1 MNSYRIFIALF
12 LFTFAGKELLQA
24 QHEMQQQMFGNQLL
38 NTESA
43 WDSLNQVR
51 GIYYNLS
58 EGFGKRSSADSC
70 QLDRIVFG
78 WHPYWMGTA
87 YEGYDYNVL
96 SDLSYFSYEVDPTTG
111 NYQSIHSWKTTDLV
125 TRAKAAG
132 RRVNLCVTLFSSHAT
147 LFNNPEAKQTLID
160 SLVVLVKLRDA
171 DGVNIDFEA
180 ISSSQRDNLTAFM
193 KQLGERFHSEIPGS
207 QISMALPAV
216 DWQKTFDVIGME
228 PYVDLFIIMGYAYH
242 YSGSSNAGPNAP
254 KNNGS
259 FWSAIDLTR
268 SVNYYLDLGLPSHKL
283 CLGLPWYGQNWITA
297 NDQLGA
303 ATQARGTALF
313 YSATRQDV
321 DTNKRERLWDV
332 HSSTP
337 WYTYQVAEN
346 VWRQT
351 WYDDEESLGMKY
363 DLAIMKDLAGVA
375 IWALG
380 YDGGYIEMWETLRG
394 RFANCGRTPCR
405 GEITDMGGSTGN
417 YFEND
422 NWHYTIA
429 PEGATSI
436 SIAFSQFDLADD
448 HLLLYDGLDE
458 SAPLLADLTGSG
470 TTAPVAGRSG
480 ALSLRFLSNGSQQ
493 GTGFIGDWSCS
504 TVPLSVESE
513 NNTQFSAILF
523 PNPTGEESTLQLDLV
538 SSAEIQVT
546 LYSVDGR
553 ELTKVVRKLPEGRS
567 SINLE
572 EITNLLTNGLYI
584 LRVQSDQG
592 EEITLEFIKAE

>member
-1 MNSYRIFIALF
+1 
-12 LFTFAGKELLQA
+12 
-24 QHEMQQQMFGNQLL
+24 
-38 NTESA
+38 
-43 WDSLNQVR
+43 
-51 GIYYNLS
+51 
-58 EGFGKRSSADSC
+58 
-70 QLDRIVFG
+70 
-78 WHPYWMGTA
+78 
-87 YEGYDYNVL
+87 
-96 SDLSYFSYEVDPTTG
+96 
-111 NYQSIHSWKTTDLV
+111 
-125 TRAKAAG
+125 
-132 RRVNLCVTLFSSHAT
+132 
-147 LFNNPEAKQTLID
+147 
-160 SLVVLVKLRDA
+160 
-171 DGVNIDFEA
+171 
-180 ISSSQRDNLTAFM
+180 
-193 KQLGERFHSEIPGS
+193 
-207 QISMALPAV
+207 
-216 DWQKTFDVIGME
+216 
-228 PYVDLFIIMGYAYH
+228 
-242 YSGSSNAGPNAP
+242 
-254 KNNGS
+254 
-259 FWSAIDLTR
+259 
-268 SVNYYLDLGLPSHKL
+268 
-283 CLGLPWYGQNWITA
+283 
-297 NDQLGA
+297 
-303 ATQARGTALF
+303 
-313 YSATRQDV
+313 
-321 DTNKRERLWDV
+321 
-332 HSSTP
+332 
-337 WYTYQVAEN
+337 
-346 VWRQT
+346 
-351 WYDDEESLGMKY
+351 
-363 DLAIMKDLAGVA
+363 
-375 IWALG
+375 
-380 YDGGYIEMWETLRG
+380 
-394 RFANCGRTPCR
+394 
-405 GEITDMGGSTGN
+405 MGGSTGN